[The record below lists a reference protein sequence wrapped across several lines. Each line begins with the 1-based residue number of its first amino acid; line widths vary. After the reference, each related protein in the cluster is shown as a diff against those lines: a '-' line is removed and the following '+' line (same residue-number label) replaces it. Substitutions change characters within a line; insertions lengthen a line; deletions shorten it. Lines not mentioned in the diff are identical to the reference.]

1 MNSKN
6 SKTSDPHRLL
16 LNLTD
21 KINLKTSNK
30 YVSLWNFIIYYIWKT
45 ITQSCK
51 NNKFMISALTW
62 NEDFKLPDGSWSV
75 LDIQNY
81 FENHNFFKNIGKRLI
96 IRRKEYT

>member
-45 ITQSCK
+45 ITQSYK